1 MNYNP
6 EQEIS
11 TKISTPTPRMN
22 TESTSSSDFLNT
34 NSNTSSSNTQNIFQ
48 VMQEKQK
55 NNQNDKANNN
65 TLVDE
70 DNTNIIN
77 VKNDIVDDDVD
88 FMEDID
94 QDIDF
99 QNDDDDY
106 KYEETKENETLS
118 DMDDISDVDDSDDDT
133 YDTRNLNIV
142 FDYKRKE
149 ALEMYHPECR
159 DINYEEMISLSN
171 VIRDNKGHIVDPL
184 HKTIPIL
191 TKFEETKVLGI
202 RISQLENGSDPL
214 IHVDDNVEPNYIAE
228 KELQEG
234 VLPFIICRPLP
245 GGKKEFW
252 KLRDLEMFR
261 AF

>member
-1 MNYNP
+1 MNYNS
-6 EQEIS
+6 EQEII
-11 TKISTPTPRMN
+11 T
-22 TESTSSSDFLNT
+22 TSSTVPNVNLGMNNNLSKKNINQNQETD
-34 NSNTSSSNTQNIFQ
+34 SQNIFQ

-55 NNQNDKANNN
+55 RVTQSDNKIDELDVQNEI
-65 TLVDE
+65 VE
-70 DNTNIIN
+70 DIN
-77 VKNDIVDDDVD
+77 FMDDVD
-88 FMEDID
+88 VP
-94 QDIDF
+94 
-99 QNDDDDY
+99 DDDY
-106 KYEETKENETLS
+106 DDEKNSDNEILS
-118 DMDDISDVDDSDDDT
+118 DIDNVSDIDVSDDDIN
-133 YDTRNLNIV
+133 DTPNVHQL

-171 VIRDNKGHIVDPL
+171 VIRDNKGHIIDPL

-214 IHVDDNVEPNYIAE
+214 IHIDDNVGSNYIAE

-252 KLRDLEMFR
+252 KLKDLEMFR

>member
-6 EQEIS
+6 EQEITTTTS
-11 TKISTPTPRMN
+11 VPNVNSETNPDLLNINPD
-22 TESTSSSDFLNT
+22 TET
-34 NSNTSSSNTQNIFQ
+34 NSQNIFQ

-55 NNQNDKANNN
+55 RNTQSDN
-65 TLVDE
+65 TLDE
-70 DNTNIIN
+70 LDVQNE
-77 VKNDIVDDDVD
+77 IVDDND
-88 FMEDID
+88 F
-94 QDIDF
+94 
-99 QNDDDDY
+99 
-106 KYEETKENETLS
+106 
-118 DMDDISDVDDSDDDT
+118 MDDIDIQDDEYDDEKKSDDEILSDIDDVSDIDVSDDDIN
-133 YDTRNLNIV
+133 DTPNINQV

-149 ALEMYHPECR
+149 ALDMYHPECR

-214 IHVDDNVEPNYIAE
+214 VNVDDEVEPTYIAE

-245 GGKKEFW
+245 GGRKEFW
-252 KLRDLEMFR
+252 KLKDLEMFR